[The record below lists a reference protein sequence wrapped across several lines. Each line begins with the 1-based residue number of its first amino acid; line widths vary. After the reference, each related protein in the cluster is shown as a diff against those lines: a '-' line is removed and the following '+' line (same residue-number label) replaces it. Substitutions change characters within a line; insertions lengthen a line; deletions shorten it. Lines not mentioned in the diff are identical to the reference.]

1 MLVSNIFKYFTSEFF
16 NVFKE
21 ASTMLGFINMYT
33 MTNIKQHHS
42 DTRPFKVLHR
52 GREIHQKQD
61 MKKLKIALE
70 NKNK

>member
-1 MLVSNIFKYFTSEFF
+1 
-16 NVFKE
+16 
-21 ASTMLGFINMYT
+21 MLGFINMYT

-42 DTRPFKVLHR
+42 DTRLFKVLYR

-70 NKNK
+70 NKNM